1 MVRQIRGQY
10 TYLLATGFGIEA
22 GILLPDQESAIGLRR
37 QCPGNFTNVQTLSA
51 CVRNQGCTE
60 ALKSSIMPSQVGTT
74 SISPSQKPGSRR
86 ASNASTDTPCC
97 STQV

>member
-1 MVRQIRGQY
+1 MVRQFRGQY

-51 CVRNQGCTE
+51 CVRN
-60 ALKSSIMPSQVGTT
+60 
-74 SISPSQKPGSRR
+74 
-86 ASNASTDTPCC
+86 
-97 STQV
+97 